1 MVCAAAAAATRQH
14 SGSAMAAEVSPLL
27 IITAWRASERTYE
40 ASEPARSAYLGL
52 GIWHDVSI
60 VTGETAGVTHSGLQ

>member
-27 IITAWRASERTYE
+27 IITAWRASERTE
-40 ASEPARSAYLGL
+40 DIRNGVIADLGL